1 MKNKIKRIINCVV
14 PITVC
19 NFKCHYCYL
28 GQTNSFD
35 TNIPKLEY
43 SVEHKDDIKLKFI
56 LSLNY
61 DAPEK
66 SLKNSFIHYNKY
78 YKKII
83 RHDKLPVLNQYD
95 RILNVDII
103 VVFDILNYEK
113 IKKMVN
119 KKISKKM
126 ILVTEI

>member
-14 PITVC
+14 PIAVC

-78 YKKII
+78 YKK
-83 RHDKLPVLNQYD
+83 L
-95 RILNVDII
+95 
-103 VVFDILNYEK
+103 
-113 IKKMVN
+113 
-119 KKISKKM
+119 
-126 ILVTEI
+126 